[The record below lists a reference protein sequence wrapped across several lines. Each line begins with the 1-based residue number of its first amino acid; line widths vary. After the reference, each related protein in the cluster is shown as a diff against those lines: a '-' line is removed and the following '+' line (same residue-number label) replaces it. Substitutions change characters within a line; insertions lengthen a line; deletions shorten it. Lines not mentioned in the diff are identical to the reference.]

1 MRRAQQERLTRPVE
15 TKRELGNVL
24 KSTTASASR
33 ERMTREKINLLFPQH
48 QDQPKSQQTLMK
60 RRRSLDFG
68 DLANLDNLPKL
79 ATPAWRTL
87 V

>member
-1 MRRAQQERLTRPVE
+1 MRRAHQERLTRPVE
-15 TKRELGNVL
+15 ARRELGNVL
-24 KSTTASASR
+24 KSTAASASR
-33 ERMTREKINLLFPQH
+33 ERGTREKINLLFPH
-48 QDQPKSQQTLMK
+48 SQDQSKQTLMK

-68 DLANLDNLPKL
+68 DLAHLDNLPKL

>member
-1 MRRAQQERLTRPVE
+1 MKRLQQERVTRPVQAR
-15 TKRELGNVL
+15 RELDSL
-24 KSTTASASR
+24 LRSTAASGSR
-33 ERMTREKINLLFPQH
+33 DKATRDKISLLFPQPRG
-48 QDQPKSQQTLMK
+48 QSDKQFFMK

-68 DLANLDNLPKL
+68 DLAHLDNLPKL

>member
-1 MRRAQQERLTRPVE
+1 MRRLEQERVTRPVQAR
-15 TKRELGNVL
+15 RELDNILRRTV
-24 KSTTASASR
+24 ASDSR
-33 ERMTREKINLLFPQH
+33 EKATRDKIETLFPRPM
-48 QDQPKSQQTLMK
+48 DPASKKSFMK

-68 DLANLDNLPKL
+68 DLAHLDNLPKL